1 MPKIIINGKEIEF
14 EKGMTV
20 LQACELADV
29 EIPRFCYHEKLSIA
43 GNCRMCLVELEKS
56 PKPIASCAMPAAEG
70 MNIKT
75 NTHLVEKAR
84 KGVMEFL
91 LANHPLDC
99 PVCDQGGE
107 CDLQD
112 QSMYY
117 GVDKSRFIENKRQVK
132 EKYMGPLIK
141 TQMTRCIHCT
151 RCVRFATEVAG
162 VPEIGA
168 IGRGENMEI
177 TTYLEKAMESEL
189 SANVIDLCPVGALTS
204 KPYAF
209 EARPWELK
217 KTESIDVMDAVG
229 SNIRIDTYNW
239 EVKRILPRLNND
251 INEEWISD
259 KTRYSCDGLLKQRL
273 DVPYIKKDN
282 KLQKSNWDEAI
293 TLLADKIQS
302 INPNE
307 IGGHIGDMVNME
319 NALSFKKLFAILK
332 SKNLEFR
339 EKKFYINSSEKINYI
354 FNSSIKGIEESD
366 LILLIGS
373 NPRHEATMLN
383 ARIRK
388 TFVKKRIPIFSIGD
402 PGELTYDYT
411 VIGNTTDDLKKIL
424 DNEHE
429 FSKKLS
435 SSNKPIII
443 IGESALEL
451 ESGKYIVEEVKNF
464 LKNNNFISKEWN
476 AFNFLAQNA
485 STVGLI
491 DLKVLSKEDEE
502 KNSFFEKL
510 NKNQFKLLYLLGSD
524 NLDIKKDNEFIVYQ
538 GSHGDRG
545 AEIADLV
552 LPSAAF
558 TEQNGLF
565 ENLEGRVQESKKAS
579 YPIGEALEDWKI
591 FNLILKKLGKFNDL
605 SKFDS
610 LRKEV
615 LNLIPNFTKLN
626 ELPNFEEAQEV
637 NTSSEFISESVN
649 IKNLDYF
656 YTNSISRASKT
667 MSECRQIKQKL
678 KKQEHKYMIEYLQI
692 LGQEV
697 YKIVFLLV
705 PILVSVAMIVWL
717 DRRVWGLVQKRR
729 GPNVVGP
736 FGLFQTLA
744 DALKY
749 IFKEIIIPASANKV
763 VFILAPIVTM
773 TLALVAW
780 AVIPMSEELVLSDI
794 NVGIL
799 YLFAV
804 SSLGVYGIIMGGWA
818 SNSKYP
824 FLGAIRSA
832 AQMVSYEVSIGIIII
847 NVLLCVGSLNL
858 NDIVIAQKN
867 LWYVIPLF
875 PMFVIFFISA
885 LAETNRPPFDLPEA
899 EAELVAGYQTEYS
912 GMMYAMFW
920 LGEYANILLMCAMGS
935 ILFLGGWLP
944 IMDVYPL
951 NIIPAPIWMISKIL
965 FLFLLFA
972 LIKAIVPRY
981 RYDQLMR
988 LGWKIFLPFSLI
1000 YLVFTASFLFY
1011 FDKLPKVNF

>member
-1 MPKIIINGKEIEF
+1 MPKIFINGKEIEF

-43 GNCRMCLVELEKS
+43 GNCRMCLVEMEKS
-56 PKPIASCAMPAAEG
+56 PKPIASCAMPAADG
-70 MNIKT
+70 MKINT
-75 NTHLVEKAR
+75 NTASVEKAR

-117 GVDKSRFIENKRQVK
+117 GIDKSRFKENKRIVK

-141 TQMTRCIHCT
+141 THMTRCIHCT

-293 TLLADKIQS
+293 TVLADKIQS
-302 INPNE
+302 INPDE
-307 IGGHIGDMVNME
+307 IGGHIGDMINME
-319 NALSFKKLFAILK
+319 NALSFKKFFAALK

-366 LILLIGS
+366 LILLIGT

-388 TFVKKRIPIFSIGD
+388 TFANKSIPIFSIGD
-402 PGELTYDYT
+402 PGELTYDYNI
-411 VIGNTTDDLKKIL
+411 IGNTTDDLKKIL
-424 DNEHE
+424 NNDHE
-429 FSKKLS
+429 FSKRLS

-451 ESGKYIVEEVKNF
+451 ESGKYIVEGIKNF
-464 LKNNNFISKEWN
+464 LKNNNLISKEWN

-491 DLKVLSKEDEE
+491 DLGVLPKEDEE

-524 NLDIKKDNEFIVYQ
+524 NLDIKKNKEFIVYQ

-545 AEIADLV
+545 AEIADLI

-558 TEQNGLF
+558 TEQNGLY

-591 FNLILKKLGKFNDL
+591 FNLILKKLGMNNDF

-615 LNLIPNFTKLN
+615 LSLIPNFTKLN
-626 ELPNFEEAQEV
+626 ELPCFKEV
-637 NTSSEFISESVN
+637 QQTITSSKFMSELVD
-649 IKNLDYF
+649 IKDLDYF

-667 MSECRQIKQKL
+667 MGECRQIKQKL
-678 KKQEHKYMIEYLQI
+678 TKT
-692 LGQEV
+692 G
-697 YKIVFLLV
+697 
-705 PILVSVAMIVWL
+705 
-717 DRRVWGLVQKRR
+717 
-729 GPNVVGP
+729 
-736 FGLFQTLA
+736 T
-744 DALKY
+744 
-749 IFKEIIIPASANKV
+749 
-763 VFILAPIVTM
+763 
-773 TLALVAW
+773 
-780 AVIPMSEELVLSDI
+780 
-794 NVGIL
+794 
-799 YLFAV
+799 
-804 SSLGVYGIIMGGWA
+804 
-818 SNSKYP
+818 
-824 FLGAIRSA
+824 
-832 AQMVSYEVSIGIIII
+832 
-847 NVLLCVGSLNL
+847 
-858 NDIVIAQKN
+858 
-867 LWYVIPLF
+867 
-875 PMFVIFFISA
+875 
-885 LAETNRPPFDLPEA
+885 
-899 EAELVAGYQTEYS
+899 
-912 GMMYAMFW
+912 
-920 LGEYANILLMCAMGS
+920 
-935 ILFLGGWLP
+935 
-944 IMDVYPL
+944 
-951 NIIPAPIWMISKIL
+951 
-965 FLFLLFA
+965 
-972 LIKAIVPRY
+972 
-981 RYDQLMR
+981 
-988 LGWKIFLPFSLI
+988 
-1000 YLVFTASFLFY
+1000 
-1011 FDKLPKVNF
+1011 